1 MQIFRR
7 PAERDVRRLLA
18 AATLPLEDLTPEHLE
33 HFFGCGTRDAA
44 LGVGGIELHG
54 HDALLRSLAIDEKAR
69 GRGCG
74 KALVTALEAHARR
87 EGARRV
93 YLLTTT
99 AARFFE
105 GLGYRSVARDKAP
118 DAIRATS
125 EFAALCPAS
134 AAFMAKDLA

>member
-7 PAERDVRRLLA
+7 PSERDVRRLLSA
-18 AATLPLEDLTPEHLE
+18 AILPLDDLTPEHLE
-33 HFFGCGTRDAA
+33 HFFGCGAQDAP
-44 LGVGGIELHG
+44 LGVGGVELHG
-54 HDALLRSLAIDEKAR
+54 RDALLRSLAVDEKAR

-74 KALVTALEAHARR
+74 QALVAALEAYAR
-87 EGARRV
+87 ARGVRRI

-105 GLGYRSVARDKAP
+105 GLGYCVVAREGAP
-118 DAIRATS
+118 EAIRATR
-125 EFAALCPAS
+125 EFSTLCPAS

>member
-7 PAERDVRRLLA
+7 PAERDVRRLLGA
-18 AATLPLEDLTPEHLE
+18 AALPLDDLTPGHLE
-33 HFFGCGTRDAA
+33 HFFACGAQEA
-44 LGVGGIELHG
+44 PFGVCGVELHG
-54 HDALLRSLAIDEKAR
+54 RDGLLRSLAVDEKAR

-74 KALVTALEAHARR
+74 RALVAALEAHAQR
-87 EGARRV
+87 EGVRRI

-105 GLGYRSVARDKAP
+105 GLGYRSVARDTAP
-118 DAIRATS
+118 DAIRAAP
-125 EFAALCPAS
+125 EFAALCPAN